1 MLLQMS
7 HDNASRIKSGFR
19 CLMLLCGFE
28 THQKTSNPAWHRH
41 PISSSL
47 GTLSAL
53 SNTLKLGEWQKK
65 KKKPKMSG
73 ICPFLLKNKCTRL
86 CRSHV
91 SVRDYVH
98 ICVSYLSRERHSPAE
113 IMMSCGTYPSSTWQ
127 AHSEDSSLFT
137 KAPMMTFYWM
147 TCSSI
152 CSMRTATACFFSLI
166 ISRINSLDRLLA
178 SWWMH
183 NCFPVHRLI
192 LRCVTRWAPVAL
204 QMNQG
209 EQTCLCVKIKRAPRL
224 DNLMPG
230 KLCLTAKV
238 GWLFADFII
247 LLPLQ
252 RKRKMNATLSVRKK
266 KCVDLLKMEGENIL
280 N

>member
-1 MLLQMS
+1 MQTCYGRCHITIAPGLSLDLDVWWKRVGLKPIRTPPAHAATSCLTQTSYQLQPGDPLS
-7 HDNASRIKSGFR
+7 VSNAS
-19 CLMLLCGFE
+19 E
-28 THQKTSNPAWHRH
+28 TQ
-41 PISSSL
+41 
-47 GTLSAL
+47 
-53 SNTLKLGEWQKK
+53 EWQR
-65 KKKPKMSG
+65 
-73 ICPFLLKNKCTRL
+73 KNKCLRSVQFYLKTNVPDCAAVIRRCGITRI
-86 CRSHV
+86 S
-91 SVRDYVH
+91 
-98 ICVSYLSRERHSPAE
+98 VSYLSRGPYPAAE
-113 IMMSCGTYPSSTWQ
+113 LIMSCGTYASPTWQ

-137 KAPMMTFYWM
+137 RASMMTFYWM

-152 CSMRTATACFFSLI
+152 CSMQTATACFFSPI

-178 SWWMH
+178 SWWMR

-192 LRCVTRWAPVAL
+192 LRCVRRWALVAL

-247 LLPLQ
+247 LLPPQ
-252 RKRKMNATLSVRKK
+252 RKK
-266 KCVDLLKMEGENIL
+266 KDECLLICLEQNVWIC
-280 N
+280 